1 MKYGVA
7 LSLCILIAGCVS
19 ASEVQP
25 IGYGLYMVTGSAS
38 GGFNAG
44 KETIEAT
51 KEANAYCAKQSK
63 RMVLKNLD
71 KTGNAAIFGE
81 SVSLTF
87 TCEWLDVRPR

>member
-19 ASEVQP
+19 ASDVQP

-38 GGFNAG
+38 GGLNAG

-63 RMVLKNLD
+63 QMVLKNLD
-71 KTGNAAIFGE
+71 KTGNAAIFAE
-81 SVSLTF
+81 NVSLTF
-87 TCEWLDVRPR
+87 TCESLDVRLR